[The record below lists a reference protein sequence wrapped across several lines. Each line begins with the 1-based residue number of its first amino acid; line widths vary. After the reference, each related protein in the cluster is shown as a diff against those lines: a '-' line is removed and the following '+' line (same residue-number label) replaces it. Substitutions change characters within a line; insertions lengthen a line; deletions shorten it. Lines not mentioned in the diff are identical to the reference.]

1 MTLSDNP
8 IGASS
13 ARGPT
18 MFVLN
23 AAVGHGDG

>member
-13 ARGPT
+13 ARGLT

-23 AAVGHGDG
+23 TVVGHGDG

>member
-18 MFVLN
+18 MFVVN
-23 AAVGHGDG
+23 AVVGHGDG

>member
-13 ARGPT
+13 ALGPT
-18 MFVLN
+18 MFVVN
-23 AAVGHGDG
+23 AVVGHGDG

>member
-18 MFVLN
+18 MFVFN
-23 AAVGHGDG
+23 AVVGHGDG